1 MSETEKKDGKPTE
14 KQDAKPKLQA
24 VNGGKQE
31 EGSATVIYVGPPVK
45 GTLLHST
52 FLIFEDGVTQEYR
65 NDLIFKHLFVPP
77 ERLDQAR
84 KEIGRTGSFR
94 NIYYQR
100 AFEATRNKKGG
111 E

>member
-14 KQDAKPKLQA
+14 RQDAKPKLQA

-52 FLIFEDGVTQEYR
+52 FLIFEDGIPQEYR
-65 NDLIFKHLFVPP
+65 NDPVFKHLFVPP